1 MPRAELDRSQF
12 GGPSDIQDAWRLLA
26 GGAVIAAQALIDVA
40 ENGTGSPKVAAAI
53 AILKMDGLGADQ
65 VTFRVM
71 PAEYDAAAST
81 DDGRVD
87 QAKIIRDRLDLI
99 RQRSLAPIED
109 DEDEVVDA
117 VIVEER

>member
-1 MPRAELDRSQF
+1 
-12 GGPSDIQDAWRLLA
+12 
-26 GGAVIAAQALIDVA
+26 
-40 ENGTGSPKVAAAI
+40 
-53 AILKMDGLGADQ
+53 
-65 VTFRVM
+65 
-71 PAEYDAAAST
+71 
-81 DDGRVD
+81 VD